1 MANQRKFEDYP
12 ILCWTIDDFDQFRQ
26 AISATAPS
34 YFNFD
39 RYVERYRSDV
49 YERNINVLFSG
60 TSIKLNLG
68 GETEKSRITTTER
81 PIGIFDFSLASQ
93 GLYRVQEYFS
103 EKLAREF
110 PDKFKEFELPSGVV
124 PVNLVKE
131 RTDRGT
137 LDFYYEDADGYFPL
151 EREQRGTAAINQGIQ
166 GAKLDF
172 ATKTKKVYLT
182 FKRNK
187 GKVKYVEIYSIFY
200 YSTPTTTSLEGDTE
214 FAIRH
219 IPAIMVAE
227 YLESMGIMTR
237 IYMTRFV
244 ELDAKYRLNR
254 TYQGSELPMYDLAG
268 AGRRFNRELFIQ
280 PIIVKEFGQELDKSL
295 AFMVSSSSFND
306 VYNYIARYAQEK
318 EVDASASTSGIQLLG
333 YPNFEQEEYFVGIER
348 YRNKYKSYV
357 DLGIFKSKEVLPEA
371 MLFFHDEVI
380 ATRLRGFADGLGNLL
395 YRAKNKSYTELSEK
409 LADPDI
415 NPFFSWWMKLSA
427 NNLKD
432 KINIINSN
440 ELQKDIYLIRSDLE
454 KMVSDFYRII
464 DEVVN
469 NEIKSYLSTNGGS
482 ILRGYKIINSQG
494 NLTFKDYIT
503 SITNEIT
510 TYADGNL
517 YATDEETRDKRDEL
531 VRDVLM
537 IVSALPD

>member
-12 ILCWTIDDFDQFRQ
+12 ILCWTIDDWQQFRQ
-26 AISATAPS
+26 AIQDKAPS
-34 YFNFD
+34 YFNLD

-49 YERNINVLFSG
+49 YNRKIDVLFSG

-68 GETEKSRITTTER
+68 GESEKSRITTTER

-151 EREQRGTAAINQGIQ
+151 EREQRGTAAINQGVQ

-182 FKRNK
+182 FKRNR

-200 YSTPTTTSLEGDTE
+200 YATPTSTSLKGDTE

-219 IPAIMVAE
+219 IPAMMVAE

-237 IYMTRFV
+237 VYMTRFV
-244 ELDAKYRLNR
+244 ELEGTYRLNQ
-254 TYQGSELPMYDLAG
+254 YYNGSELPMYNLAG
-268 AGRRFNRELFIQ
+268 AGRQFRRELFVQ
-280 PIIVKEFGQELDKSL
+280 PIIVKEFGEELDKSL

-306 VYNYIARYAQEK
+306 TYNYIAEYAQSK
-318 EVDASASTSGIQLLG
+318 EVDTTRSSIQLLG
-333 YPNFEQEEYFVGIER
+333 YPNFQQEEYFVGIER

-380 ATRLRGFADGLGNLL
+380 ATRLRGFADNLVDL
-395 YRAKNKSYTELSEK
+395 LRNAKNANYTELSER

-464 DEVVN
+464 DEIQN
-469 NEIKSYLSTNGGS
+469 TS
-482 ILRGYKIINSQG
+482 IQTSLRLQGRTILNSYKIIDNQG
-494 NLTFKDYIT
+494 KLTFKDYIT

-510 TYADGNL
+510 TYADGSL
-517 YATDEETRDKRDEL
+517 YATDDDTRERRDEL

-537 IVSALPD
+537 IVSALPN

>member
-12 ILCWTIDDFDQFRQ
+12 ILCWTIDDWQQFRQ
-26 AISATAPS
+26 AIQDKAPS
-34 YFNFD
+34 FFNLD

-49 YERNINVLFSG
+49 YNRKIDVLFSG

-68 GETEKSRITTTER
+68 GESEKSRITTTER

-151 EREQRGTAAINQGIQ
+151 EREQRGTAAINQGVQ

-182 FKRNK
+182 FKRNR

-200 YSTPTTTSLEGDTE
+200 YATPTTTSLRGDTE

-219 IPAIMVAE
+219 IPAMMVAE

-244 ELDAKYRLNR
+244 ELEGTYRLNQ
-254 TYQGSELPMYDLAG
+254 YYNGSELPMYNLAG
-268 AGRRFNRELFIQ
+268 AGRQFRRELFVQ
-280 PIIVKEFGQELDKSL
+280 PIIVKEFGEELDKSL
-295 AFMVSSSSFND
+295 AFMVSSSSFD
-306 VYNYIARYAQEK
+306 DAYKYIAEYAQSK
-318 EVDASASTSGIQLLG
+318 EVDTTRSSIQLLG

-380 ATRLRGFADGLGNLL
+380 ATRLRGFADNLVDL
-395 YRAKNKSYTELSEK
+395 LRNAKNANYTELSER

-454 KMVSDFYRII
+454 KMVSDFYRIV
-464 DEVVN
+464 DEIQN
-469 NEIKSYLSTNGGS
+469 TS
-482 ILRGYKIINSQG
+482 IQTSLRLQGRTILNSYKIIDYQG
-494 NLTFKDYIT
+494 KLTFKDYIT

-510 TYADGNL
+510 TYADGSL
-517 YATDEETRDKRDEL
+517 YATDDDTRERRDEL

-537 IVSALPD
+537 IVSALPN

>member
-12 ILCWTIDDFDQFRQ
+12 ILCWTIDDWQQFRQ
-26 AISATAPS
+26 AIQDKAPS
-34 YFNFD
+34 FFNLD

-49 YERNINVLFSG
+49 YNRKIDVLFSG

-68 GETEKSRITTTER
+68 GESEKSRITTTER

-151 EREQRGTAAINQGIQ
+151 EREQRGTAAINQGVQ

-182 FKRNK
+182 FKRNR

-200 YSTPTTTSLEGDTE
+200 YATPTTTSLRGDTE

-219 IPAIMVAE
+219 IPAMMVAE

-244 ELDAKYRLNR
+244 ELEGTYRLNQ
-254 TYQGSELPMYDLAG
+254 YYNGSELPMYNLAG
-268 AGRRFNRELFIQ
+268 AGRQFRRELFVQ
-280 PIIVKEFGQELDKSL
+280 PIIVKEFGEELDKSL
-295 AFMVSSSSFND
+295 AFMVSSSSFD
-306 VYNYIARYAQEK
+306 DAYKYIAEYAQSK
-318 EVDASASTSGIQLLG
+318 EVDTTRSSIQLLG

-380 ATRLRGFADGLGNLL
+380 ATRLRGFADNLVDL
-395 YRAKNKSYTELSEK
+395 LRNAKNANYTELSER

-464 DEVVN
+464 DEIQN
-469 NEIKSYLSTNGGS
+469 TS
-482 ILRGYKIINSQG
+482 IQTSLRLQGRTILNSYKIIDYQG
-494 NLTFKDYIT
+494 KLTFKDYIT

-510 TYADGNL
+510 TYADGSL
-517 YATDEETRDKRDEL
+517 YATDDDTRDRRDEL

-537 IVSALPD
+537 IVSALPN

>member
-1 MANQRKFEDYP
+1 M
-12 ILCWTIDDFDQFRQ
+12 
-26 AISATAPS
+26 
-34 YFNFD
+34 
-39 RYVERYRSDV
+39 
-49 YERNINVLFSG
+49 
-60 TSIKLNLG
+60 
-68 GETEKSRITTTER
+68 
-81 PIGIFDFSLASQ
+81 
-93 GLYRVQEYFS
+93 
-103 EKLAREF
+103 
-110 PDKFKEFELPSGVV
+110 PSGVV

-151 EREQRGTAAINQGIQ
+151 EREQRGTAAINQGVQ

-182 FKRNK
+182 FKRNR

-200 YSTPTTTSLEGDTE
+200 YATPTTTSLRGDTE

-219 IPAIMVAE
+219 IPAMMVAE

-244 ELDAKYRLNR
+244 ELEGTYRLNQ
-254 TYQGSELPMYDLAG
+254 YYNGSELPMYNLAG
-268 AGRRFNRELFIQ
+268 AGRQFTRELFVQ
-280 PIIVKEFGQELDKSL
+280 PIIVKEFGEELDKSL
-295 AFMVSSSSFND
+295 AFMVSSSSFD
-306 VYNYIARYAQEK
+306 DAYKYIAEYAQSK
-318 EVDASASTSGIQLLG
+318 EVDTTRSSIQLLG
-333 YPNFEQEEYFVGIER
+333 YPNFQQEEYFVGIER

-380 ATRLRGFADGLGNLL
+380 ATRLRGFADNLVDL
-395 YRAKNKSYTELSEK
+395 LRNAKNANYTELSER

-464 DEVVN
+464 DEIQN
-469 NEIKSYLSTNGGS
+469 TS
-482 ILRGYKIINSQG
+482 IQTSLRLQGRTILNSYKIIDYQG
-494 NLTFKDYIT
+494 KLTFKDYIT

-510 TYADGNL
+510 TYADGSL
-517 YATDEETRDKRDEL
+517 YATDDDTRDRRDEL

-537 IVSALPD
+537 IVSALPN

>member
-12 ILCWTIDDFDQFRQ
+12 ILCWTIDDWQQFRQ
-26 AISATAPS
+26 AIQDKAPS
-34 YFNFD
+34 FFNLD

-49 YERNINVLFSG
+49 YNRKIDVLFSG

-68 GETEKSRITTTER
+68 GESEKSRITTTER

-151 EREQRGTAAINQGIQ
+151 EREQRGTAAINQGVQ

-182 FKRNK
+182 FKRNR

-200 YSTPTTTSLEGDTE
+200 YATPTTTSLRGDTE

-219 IPAIMVAE
+219 IPAMMVAE

-244 ELDAKYRLNR
+244 ELEGTYRLNQ
-254 TYQGSELPMYDLAG
+254 YYNGSELPMYNLAG
-268 AGRRFNRELFIQ
+268 AGRQFTRELFVQ
-280 PIIVKEFGQELDKSL
+280 PIIVKEFGEELDKSL
-295 AFMVSSSSFND
+295 AFMVSSSSFD
-306 VYNYIARYAQEK
+306 DAYKYIAEYAQSK
-318 EVDASASTSGIQLLG
+318 EVDTTRSSIQLLG
-333 YPNFEQEEYFVGIER
+333 YPNFQQEEYFVGIER

-380 ATRLRGFADGLGNLL
+380 ATRLRGFADNLVDL
-395 YRAKNKSYTELSEK
+395 LRNAKNANYTELSER

-464 DEVVN
+464 DEIQN
-469 NEIKSYLSTNGGS
+469 TS
-482 ILRGYKIINSQG
+482 IQTSLRLQGRTILNSYKIIDYQG
-494 NLTFKDYIT
+494 KLTFKDYIT

-510 TYADGNL
+510 TYADGSL
-517 YATDEETRDKRDEL
+517 YATDDDTRDRRDEL

-537 IVSALPD
+537 IVSALPN

>member
-12 ILCWTIDDFDQFRQ
+12 ILCWTIDDWQQFRQ
-26 AISATAPS
+26 AIQDKAPS
-34 YFNFD
+34 FFNLD

-49 YERNINVLFSG
+49 YNRKIDVLFSG

-68 GETEKSRITTTER
+68 GESEKSRITTTER

-151 EREQRGTAAINQGIQ
+151 EREQRGTAAINQGVQ

-182 FKRNK
+182 FKRNR

-200 YSTPTTTSLEGDTE
+200 YATPTTTSLRGDTE

-219 IPAIMVAE
+219 IPAMMVAE

-244 ELDAKYRLNR
+244 ELEGTYRLNQ
-254 TYQGSELPMYDLAG
+254 YYNGSELPMYNLAG
-268 AGRRFNRELFIQ
+268 AGRQFRRELFVQ
-280 PIIVKEFGQELDKSL
+280 PIIVKEFGEELDKSL
-295 AFMVSSSSFND
+295 AFMVSSATFKD
-306 VYNYIARYAQEK
+306 TYKYIAEYAQSK
-318 EVDASASTSGIQLLG
+318 EVDTTRSSIQLLG

-380 ATRLRGFADGLGNLL
+380 ATRLRGFADNLVDL
-395 YRAKNKSYTELSEK
+395 LRNAKNANYTELSER

-454 KMVSDFYRII
+454 KMVSDFYRIV
-464 DEVVN
+464 DEIQN
-469 NEIKSYLSTNGGS
+469 TS
-482 ILRGYKIINSQG
+482 IQTSLRLQGRTILNSYKIIDYQG
-494 NLTFKDYIT
+494 KLTFKDYIT

-510 TYADGNL
+510 TYADGSL
-517 YATDEETRDKRDEL
+517 YATDDDTRDRRDEL

-537 IVSALPD
+537 IVSALPN

>member
-12 ILCWTIDDFDQFRQ
+12 ILCWTIDDWQQFRQ
-26 AISATAPS
+26 AIQDKAPS
-34 YFNFD
+34 FFNLD

-49 YERNINVLFSG
+49 YNRKIDVLFSG

-68 GETEKSRITTTER
+68 GESEKSRITTTER

-151 EREQRGTAAINQGIQ
+151 EREQRGTAAINQGVQ

-182 FKRNK
+182 FKRNR

-200 YSTPTTTSLEGDTE
+200 YATPTTTSLRGDTE

-219 IPAIMVAE
+219 IPAMMVAE

-244 ELDAKYRLNR
+244 ELEGRYRLNQ
-254 TYQGSELPMYDLAG
+254 YYNGSELPMYNLAG
-268 AGRRFNRELFIQ
+268 AGRQFTRELFVQ
-280 PIIVKEFGQELDKSL
+280 PIIVKEFGEELDKSL
-295 AFMVSSSSFND
+295 AFMVSSSSFD
-306 VYNYIARYAQEK
+306 DAYKYIAEYAQSK
-318 EVDASASTSGIQLLG
+318 EVDTTRSSIQLLG
-333 YPNFEQEEYFVGIER
+333 YPNFQQEEYFVGIER

-380 ATRLRGFADGLGNLL
+380 ATRLRGFADNLVDL
-395 YRAKNKSYTELSEK
+395 LRNAKNANYTELSER

-464 DEVVN
+464 DEIQN
-469 NEIKSYLSTNGGS
+469 TS
-482 ILRGYKIINSQG
+482 IQTSLRLQGRTILNSYKIIDYQG
-494 NLTFKDYIT
+494 KLTFKDYIT

-510 TYADGNL
+510 TYADGSL
-517 YATDEETRDKRDEL
+517 YATDDDTRDRRDEL

-537 IVSALPD
+537 IVSALPN

>member
-12 ILCWTIDDFDQFRQ
+12 ILCWTIDDWQQFRQ
-26 AISATAPS
+26 AIQDKAPS
-34 YFNFD
+34 FFNLD

-49 YERNINVLFSG
+49 YDRKIDVLFSG

-68 GETEKSRITTTER
+68 GESEKSRITTTER
-81 PIGIFDFSLASQ
+81 PIGIFDFSLASN

-151 EREQRGTAAINQGIQ
+151 EREQRGTAAINQGVQ

-182 FKRNK
+182 FKRNR

-200 YSTPTTTSLEGDTE
+200 YSTSTSTSLQGDTE

-219 IPAIMVAE
+219 IPAMMVAE

-244 ELDAKYRLNR
+244 ELEGTYRLNQ
-254 TYQGSELPMYDLAG
+254 YYNGSELPMYNLAG
-268 AGRRFNRELFIQ
+268 AGRQFRRELFVQ
-280 PIIVKEFGQELDKSL
+280 PIIVKEFGEELDKSL
-295 AFMVSSSSFND
+295 AFMVSSSSFD
-306 VYNYIARYAQEK
+306 SVYEYIAEYAQSK
-318 EVDASASTSGIQLLG
+318 EVDTTRSNIQLLG
-333 YPNFEQEEYFVGIER
+333 YPNFQQEEYFVGIER

-380 ATRLRGFADGLGNLL
+380 ATRLRGFADNLVDL
-395 YRAKNKSYTELSEK
+395 LRNAKGQIYTELSER

-440 ELQKDIYLIRSDLE
+440 ELQKDVYLIRSDLE
-454 KMVSDFYRII
+454 KMVDDFYRII
-464 DEVVN
+464 DEIQN
-469 NEIKSYLSTNGGS
+469 TSIQT
-482 ILRGYKIINSQG
+482 ILRLQGRTILNSYKIIDNQAK
-494 NLTFKDYIT
+494 LTFKDYIT

-510 TYADGNL
+510 TYADGSI
-517 YATDEETRDKRDEL
+517 YATDDDTRERRDEL

-537 IVSALPD
+537 IVSALPN

>member
-12 ILCWTIDDFDQFRQ
+12 ILCWTIDDWQQFRQ
-26 AISATAPS
+26 AIQDKAPS
-34 YFNFD
+34 FFNLD

-49 YERNINVLFSG
+49 YNRKIDVLFSG

-68 GETEKSRITTTER
+68 GESEKSRITTTER

-151 EREQRGTAAINQGIQ
+151 EREQRGTAAINQGVQ

-182 FKRNK
+182 FKRNR

-200 YSTPTTTSLEGDTE
+200 YATPTTTSLRGDTE

-219 IPAIMVAE
+219 IPAMMVAE

-244 ELDAKYRLNR
+244 ELEGRYRLNQ
-254 TYQGSELPMYDLAG
+254 YYNGSELPMYNLAG
-268 AGRRFNRELFIQ
+268 AGRQFTRELFVQ
-280 PIIVKEFGQELDKSL
+280 PIIVKEFGEELDKSL
-295 AFMVSSSSFND
+295 AFMVSSSSFD
-306 VYNYIARYAQEK
+306 DAYKYIAEYAQSK
-318 EVDASASTSGIQLLG
+318 EVDTTRSSIQLLG
-333 YPNFEQEEYFVGIER
+333 YPNFQQEEYFVGIER

-380 ATRLRGFADGLGNLL
+380 ATRLRGFADNLVDL
-395 YRAKNKSYTELSEK
+395 LRNAKNANYTELSER

-464 DEVVN
+464 DEIQN
-469 NEIKSYLSTNGGS
+469 TS
-482 ILRGYKIINSQG
+482 IQTSLRLQGRTILNSYKIIDYQG
-494 NLTFKDYIT
+494 KLTFKDYIT

-510 TYADGNL
+510 TYADGSL
-517 YATDEETRDKRDEL
+517 YATDDDTREKRDEL

-537 IVSALPD
+537 IVSALPN

>member
-12 ILCWTIDDFDQFRQ
+12 ILCWTIDDWQQFRQ
-26 AISATAPS
+26 AIQDKAPS
-34 YFNFD
+34 YFNLD

-49 YERNINVLFSG
+49 YNRKIDVLFSG

-68 GETEKSRITTTER
+68 GESEKSRITTTER

-151 EREQRGTAAINQGIQ
+151 EREQRGTAAINQGVQ

-182 FKRNK
+182 FKRNR

-200 YSTPTTTSLEGDTE
+200 YSTPTTTSLQGDTE

-219 IPAIMVAE
+219 IPAMMVAE

-244 ELDAKYRLNR
+244 ELEGTYRLNQ
-254 TYQGSELPMYDLAG
+254 YYNGSELPMYNLAG
-268 AGRRFNRELFIQ
+268 AGRQFRRELFVQ
-280 PIIVKEFGQELDKSL
+280 PIIVKEFGEELDKSL

-306 VYNYIARYAQEK
+306 TYNYIAEYAQSK
-318 EVDASASTSGIQLLG
+318 EVDTTRSSIQLLG
-333 YPNFEQEEYFVGIER
+333 YPNFQQEEYFVGIER

-380 ATRLRGFADGLGNLL
+380 ATRLRGFADNLVDL
-395 YRAKNKSYTELSEK
+395 LRNAKGQIYTELSER

-464 DEVVN
+464 DEIQN
-469 NEIKSYLSTNGGS
+469 TAIQSSLRLQGRT
-482 ILRGYKIINSQG
+482 ILNSYKIIDNQG
-494 NLTFKDYIT
+494 KLTFKDYIT

-510 TYADGNL
+510 TYADGSL
-517 YATDEETRDKRDEL
+517 YATDDDTRERRDEL

-537 IVSALPD
+537 IVSALPN

>member
-12 ILCWTIDDFDQFRQ
+12 ILCWTIDDWQQFRQ
-26 AISATAPS
+26 AIQDKAPS
-34 YFNFD
+34 FFNLD

-49 YERNINVLFSG
+49 YNRKIDVLFSG

-68 GETEKSRITTTER
+68 GESEKSRITTTER

-151 EREQRGTAAINQGIQ
+151 EREQRGTAAINQGVQ

-182 FKRNK
+182 FKRNR

-200 YSTPTTTSLEGDTE
+200 YATPTTTSLRGDTE

-219 IPAIMVAE
+219 IPAMMVAE

-244 ELDAKYRLNR
+244 ELEGTYRLNQ
-254 TYQGSELPMYDLAG
+254 YYNGSELPMYNLAG
-268 AGRRFNRELFIQ
+268 AGRQFRRELFVQ
-280 PIIVKEFGQELDKSL
+280 PIIVKEFGEELDKSL
-295 AFMVSSSSFND
+295 AFMVSSSSFD
-306 VYNYIARYAQEK
+306 DAYKYIAEYAQSK
-318 EVDASASTSGIQLLG
+318 EVDTTSSSIQLLG

-380 ATRLRGFADGLGNLL
+380 ATRLRGFADNLVDL
-395 YRAKNKSYTELSEK
+395 LRNAKNANYTELSER

-464 DEVVN
+464 DEIQN
-469 NEIKSYLSTNGGS
+469 TS
-482 ILRGYKIINSQG
+482 IQTSLRLQGRTILNSYKIIDYQG
-494 NLTFKDYIT
+494 KLTFKDYIT

-510 TYADGNL
+510 TYADGSL
-517 YATDEETRDKRDEL
+517 YATDDDTRDRRDEL

-537 IVSALPD
+537 IVSALPN

>member
-12 ILCWTIDDFDQFRQ
+12 ILCWTIDDWQQFRQ
-26 AISATAPS
+26 AIQDKAPS
-34 YFNFD
+34 FFNLD

-49 YERNINVLFSG
+49 YNRKIDVLFSG

-68 GETEKSRITTTER
+68 GESEKSRITTTER

-151 EREQRGTAAINQGIQ
+151 EREQRGTAAINQGVQ

-182 FKRNK
+182 FKRNR

-200 YSTPTTTSLEGDTE
+200 YATPTTTSLRGDTE

-219 IPAIMVAE
+219 IPAMMVAE

-244 ELDAKYRLNR
+244 ELEGTYRLNQ
-254 TYQGSELPMYDLAG
+254 YYNGSELPMYNLAG
-268 AGRRFNRELFIQ
+268 AGRQFTRELFVQ
-280 PIIVKEFGQELDKSL
+280 PIIVKEFGEELDKSL
-295 AFMVSSSSFND
+295 AFMVSSATFKD
-306 VYNYIARYAQEK
+306 TYKYIAEYAQSK
-318 EVDASASTSGIQLLG
+318 EVDTTRSNIKILG
-333 YPNFEQEEYFVGIER
+333 NPNFQQEEYFVGIER

-380 ATRLRGFADGLGNLL
+380 ATRLRGFADNLVDL
-395 YRAKNKSYTELSEK
+395 LRNAKNANYTELSER

-464 DEVVN
+464 DEIQN
-469 NEIKSYLSTNGGS
+469 TS
-482 ILRGYKIINSQG
+482 IQTSLRLQGRTILNSYKIIDYQG
-494 NLTFKDYIT
+494 KLTFKDYIT

-510 TYADGNL
+510 TYADGSL
-517 YATDEETRDKRDEL
+517 YATDDDTRERRDEL

-537 IVSALPD
+537 IVSALPN

>member
-12 ILCWTIDDFDQFRQ
+12 ILCWTIDDWQQFRQ
-26 AISATAPS
+26 AIQDKAPS
-34 YFNFD
+34 FFNLD

-49 YERNINVLFSG
+49 YNRKIDVLFSG

-68 GETEKSRITTTER
+68 GESEKSRITTTER

-151 EREQRGTAAINQGIQ
+151 EREQRGTAAINQGVQ

-182 FKRNK
+182 FKRNR

-200 YSTPTTTSLEGDTE
+200 YATPTTTSLRGDTE

-219 IPAIMVAE
+219 IPAMMVAE

-244 ELDAKYRLNR
+244 ELEGTYRLNQ
-254 TYQGSELPMYDLAG
+254 YYNGSELPMYNLAG
-268 AGRRFNRELFIQ
+268 AGRQFRRELFVQ
-280 PIIVKEFGQELDKSL
+280 PIIVKEFGEELDKSL
-295 AFMVSSSSFND
+295 AFMVSSSSFD
-306 VYNYIARYAQEK
+306 DAYKYIAEYAQSK
-318 EVDASASTSGIQLLG
+318 EVDTTRSSIQLLG

-380 ATRLRGFADGLGNLL
+380 ATRLRGFADNLVDL
-395 YRAKNKSYTELSEK
+395 LRNAKNANYTELSER

-454 KMVSDFYRII
+454 KMVSDFYRIV
-464 DEVVN
+464 DEIQN
-469 NEIKSYLSTNGGS
+469 TS
-482 ILRGYKIINSQG
+482 IQTSLRLQGRTILNSYKIIDYQG
-494 NLTFKDYIT
+494 KLTFKDYIT

-510 TYADGNL
+510 TYADGSL
-517 YATDEETRDKRDEL
+517 YATDDDTRDRRDEL

-537 IVSALPD
+537 IVSALPN

>member
-12 ILCWTIDDFDQFRQ
+12 ILCWTIDDWQQFRQ
-26 AISATAPS
+26 AIQDKAPS
-34 YFNFD
+34 FFNLD

-49 YERNINVLFSG
+49 YNRKIDVLFSG

-68 GETEKSRITTTER
+68 GESEKSRITTTER

-151 EREQRGTAAINQGIQ
+151 EREQRGTAAINQGVQ

-182 FKRNK
+182 FKRNR

-200 YSTPTTTSLEGDTE
+200 YATPTTTSLRGDTE

-219 IPAIMVAE
+219 IPAMMVAE

-244 ELDAKYRLNR
+244 ELEGTYRLNQ
-254 TYQGSELPMYDLAG
+254 YYNGSELPMYNLAG
-268 AGRRFNRELFIQ
+268 AGRQFRRELFVQ
-280 PIIVKEFGQELDKSL
+280 PIIVKEFGEELDKSL
-295 AFMVSSSSFND
+295 AFMVSSSSFD
-306 VYNYIARYAQEK
+306 DAYKYIAEYAQSK
-318 EVDASASTSGIQLLG
+318 EVDTTRSSIQLLG

-380 ATRLRGFADGLGNLL
+380 ATRLRGFADNLVDL
-395 YRAKNKSYTELSEK
+395 LRNAKNANYTELSER

-464 DEVVN
+464 DEIQN
-469 NEIKSYLSTNGGS
+469 TS
-482 ILRGYKIINSQG
+482 IQTSLRLQGRTILNSYKIIDYQG
-494 NLTFKDYIT
+494 KLTFKDYIT

-510 TYADGNL
+510 TYADGSL
-517 YATDEETRDKRDEL
+517 YATDDDTRERRDEL

-537 IVSALPD
+537 IVSALPN

>member
-12 ILCWTIDDFDQFRQ
+12 ILCWTIDDWQQFRQ
-26 AISATAPS
+26 AIQDKAPS
-34 YFNFD
+34 YFNLD

-49 YERNINVLFSG
+49 YNRKIDVLFSG

-68 GETEKSRITTTER
+68 GESEKSRITTTER

-151 EREQRGTAAINQGIQ
+151 EREQRGTAAINQGVQ

-182 FKRNK
+182 FKRNR

-200 YSTPTTTSLEGDTE
+200 YATTASTSLQGDTE

-219 IPAIMVAE
+219 IPAMMVAE

-244 ELDAKYRLNR
+244 ELEGTYRLNQ
-254 TYQGSELPMYDLAG
+254 YYNGSELPMYNLAG
-268 AGRRFNRELFIQ
+268 AGRQFRRELFVQ
-280 PIIVKEFGQELDKSL
+280 PIIVKEFGEELDKSL

-306 VYNYIARYAQEK
+306 TYNYIAEYAQSK
-318 EVDASASTSGIQLLG
+318 EVDTTRSSIQLLG
-333 YPNFEQEEYFVGIER
+333 YPNFQQEEYFVGIER

-395 YRAKNKSYTELSEK
+395 YRAKNVSYTELSEK

-427 NNLKD
+427 NTLKD

-464 DEVVN
+464 DEAVN
-469 NEIKSYLSTNGGS
+469 NDIKSYLSMNGGS

-510 TYADGNL
+510 TYADGSL
-517 YATDEETRDKRDEL
+517 YATDDDTRDRRDEL

-537 IVSALPD
+537 IVSALPN

>member
-12 ILCWTIDDFDQFRQ
+12 ILCWTIDDWQQFRQ
-26 AISATAPS
+26 AIQDKAPS
-34 YFNFD
+34 YFNLD

-49 YERNINVLFSG
+49 YNRKIDVLFSG

-68 GETEKSRITTTER
+68 GESEKSRITTTER

-151 EREQRGTAAINQGIQ
+151 EREQRGTAAINQGVQ

-182 FKRNK
+182 FKRNR

-200 YSTPTTTSLEGDTE
+200 YATTASTSLQGDTE

-219 IPAIMVAE
+219 IPAMMVAE

-244 ELDAKYRLNR
+244 ELEGTYRLNQ
-254 TYQGSELPMYDLAG
+254 YYNGSELPMYNLAG
-268 AGRRFNRELFIQ
+268 AGRQFRRELFVQ
-280 PIIVKEFGQELDKSL
+280 PIIVKEFGEELDKSL

-306 VYNYIARYAQEK
+306 TYNYIAEYAQSK
-318 EVDASASTSGIQLLG
+318 EVDTTRSSIQLLG
-333 YPNFEQEEYFVGIER
+333 YPNFQQEEYFVGIER

-395 YRAKNKSYTELSEK
+395 YRAKNVSYTELSEK

-427 NNLKD
+427 NTLKD

-464 DEVVN
+464 DEAVN
-469 NEIKSYLSTNGGS
+469 NDIKSYLSMNGGS

-510 TYADGNL
+510 TYADGSL
-517 YATDEETRDKRDEL
+517 YATDDDTRDRRDEL

-537 IVSALPD
+537 IVTALPN

>member
-12 ILCWTIDDFDQFRQ
+12 ILCWTIDDFEQFRQ
-26 AISATAPS
+26 AISATAS
-34 YFNFD
+34 SNFNFD
-39 RYVERYRSDV
+39 DYVERYRSSV
-49 YERNINVLFSG
+49 YDSKIDVLFSG

-68 GETEKSRITTTER
+68 GESEKSRITTTER
-81 PIGIFDFSLASQ
+81 PIGVFDFSLASN

-103 EKLAREF
+103 KKLALEF
-110 PDKFKEFELPSGVV
+110 PDKFKEFKLPSGVV
-124 PVNLVKE
+124 PANLVKE
-131 RTDRGT
+131 STGRGI
-137 LDFYYEDADGYFPL
+137 LNFYYEDADGYFPL
-151 EREQRGTAAINQGIQ
+151 EREQRGTAAINQGVQ

-182 FKRNK
+182 FKRNR

-200 YSTPTTTSLEGDTE
+200 YTTGQTFSLVGDTE

-244 ELDAKYRLNR
+244 ELEGTYTLNQN
-254 TYQGSELPMYDLAG
+254 YQGSELPMYNLAG
-268 AGRRFNRELFIQ
+268 AGRQFRRELFVQ

-295 AFMVSSSSFND
+295 AFMVSSSSFD
-306 VYNYIARYAQEK
+306 SVYEYIAEYAQSK
-318 EVDASASTSGIQLLG
+318 EVDTSSSTIQLLG
-333 YPNFEQEEYFVGIER
+333 SPNFEQEEYFVGIER

-380 ATRLRGFADGLGNLL
+380 AKRLRGFADNLVDL
-395 YRAKNKSYTELSEK
+395 LINAKNANYTELSER

-454 KMVSDFYRII
+454 KMVDDFYRII
-464 DEVVN
+464 
-469 NEIKSYLSTNGGS
+469 NEIQNTS
-482 ILRGYKIINSQG
+482 IQTSLRLQGITILNSYKIIDNQG

-510 TYADGNL
+510 TYADGSL
-517 YATDEETRDKRDEL
+517 YATDDDTRERRDEL

-537 IVSALPD
+537 IVSALPN

>member
-12 ILCWTIDDFDQFRQ
+12 ILCWTIDDWQQFRQ
-26 AISATAPS
+26 AIQDKAPS
-34 YFNFD
+34 FFNLD

-49 YERNINVLFSG
+49 YNRKIDVLFSG

-68 GETEKSRITTTER
+68 GESEKSRITTTER

-151 EREQRGTAAINQGIQ
+151 EREQRGTAAINQGVQ

-182 FKRNK
+182 FKRNR

-200 YSTPTTTSLEGDTE
+200 YATPTTTSLRGDTE

-219 IPAIMVAE
+219 IPAMMVAE

-244 ELDAKYRLNR
+244 ELEGTYSLNQ
-254 TYQGSELPMYDLAG
+254 YYNGSELPMYNLAG
-268 AGRRFNRELFIQ
+268 AGRQFTRELFVQ
-280 PIIVKEFGQELDKSL
+280 PIIVKEFGEELDKSL
-295 AFMVSSSSFND
+295 AFMVSSSSFD
-306 VYNYIARYAQEK
+306 DAYKYIAEYAQSK
-318 EVDASASTSGIQLLG
+318 EVDTTRSSIQLLG
-333 YPNFEQEEYFVGIER
+333 YPNFQQEEYFVGIER

-380 ATRLRGFADGLGNLL
+380 ATRLRGFADNLVDL
-395 YRAKNKSYTELSEK
+395 LRNAKNANYTELSER

-464 DEVVN
+464 DEIQN
-469 NEIKSYLSTNGGS
+469 TS
-482 ILRGYKIINSQG
+482 IQTSLRLQGRTILNSYKIIDYQG
-494 NLTFKDYIT
+494 KLTFKDYIT

-510 TYADGNL
+510 TYADGSL
-517 YATDEETRDKRDEL
+517 YATDDDTRERRDEL

-537 IVSALPD
+537 IVSALPN

>member
-12 ILCWTIDDFDQFRQ
+12 ILCWTIDDWQQFRQ
-26 AISATAPS
+26 AIQDKAPS
-34 YFNFD
+34 FFNLD

-49 YERNINVLFSG
+49 YNRKIDVLFSG

-68 GETEKSRITTTER
+68 GESEKSRITTTER

-151 EREQRGTAAINQGIQ
+151 EREQRGTAAINQGVQ

-182 FKRNK
+182 FKRNR

-200 YSTPTTTSLEGDTE
+200 YATPTTTSLRGDTE

-219 IPAIMVAE
+219 IPAMMVAE

-244 ELDAKYRLNR
+244 ELEGTYRLNQ
-254 TYQGSELPMYDLAG
+254 YYNGSELPMYNLAG
-268 AGRRFNRELFIQ
+268 AGRQFRRELFVQ
-280 PIIVKEFGQELDKSL
+280 PIIVKEFGEELDKSL
-295 AFMVSSSSFND
+295 AFMVSSSSFD
-306 VYNYIARYAQEK
+306 DAYKYIAEYAQSK
-318 EVDASASTSGIQLLG
+318 EVDTTSSSIQLLG

-380 ATRLRGFADGLGNLL
+380 ATRLRGFADNLVDL
-395 YRAKNKSYTELSEK
+395 LRNAKNANYTELSER

-464 DEVVN
+464 DEIQN
-469 NEIKSYLSTNGGS
+469 TS
-482 ILRGYKIINSQG
+482 IQTSLRLQGRTILNSYKIIDYQG
-494 NLTFKDYIT
+494 KLTFKDYIT

-510 TYADGNL
+510 TYADGSL
-517 YATDEETRDKRDEL
+517 YATDDDTRERRDEL

-537 IVSALPD
+537 IVSALPN

>member
-12 ILCWTIDDFDQFRQ
+12 ILCWTIDDWQQFRQ
-26 AISATAPS
+26 AIQDKAPS
-34 YFNFD
+34 FFNLD

-49 YERNINVLFSG
+49 YNRKIDVLFSG

-68 GETEKSRITTTER
+68 GESEKSRITTTER

-151 EREQRGTAAINQGIQ
+151 EREQRGTAAINQGVQ

-182 FKRNK
+182 FKRNR

-200 YSTPTTTSLEGDTE
+200 YATPTTTSLRGDTE

-219 IPAIMVAE
+219 IPAMMVAE

-244 ELDAKYRLNR
+244 ELEGTYRLNQ
-254 TYQGSELPMYDLAG
+254 YYNGSELPMYNLAG
-268 AGRRFNRELFIQ
+268 AGRQFRRELFVQ
-280 PIIVKEFGQELDKSL
+280 PIIVKEFGEELDKSL
-295 AFMVSSSSFND
+295 AFMVSSATFKD
-306 VYNYIARYAQEK
+306 TYKYIAEYAQSK
-318 EVDASASTSGIQLLG
+318 EVDTTRSSIQLLG

-380 ATRLRGFADGLGNLL
+380 ATRLRGFADNLVDL
-395 YRAKNKSYTELSEK
+395 LRNAKNANYTELSER

-464 DEVVN
+464 DEIQN
-469 NEIKSYLSTNGGS
+469 TS
-482 ILRGYKIINSQG
+482 IQTSLRLQGRTILNSYKIIDYQG
-494 NLTFKDYIT
+494 KLTFKDYIT

-510 TYADGNL
+510 TYADGSL
-517 YATDEETRDKRDEL
+517 YATDDDTRERRDEL

-537 IVSALPD
+537 IVSALPN

>member
-12 ILCWTIDDFDQFRQ
+12 ILCWTIDDWQQFRQ
-26 AISATAPS
+26 AIQDKAPS
-34 YFNFD
+34 FFNLD

-49 YERNINVLFSG
+49 YNRKIDVLFSG

-68 GETEKSRITTTER
+68 GESEKSRITTTER

-151 EREQRGTAAINQGIQ
+151 EREQRGTAAINQGVQ

-182 FKRNK
+182 FKRNR

-200 YSTPTTTSLEGDTE
+200 YSTPTSTSLKGDTE

-219 IPAIMVAE
+219 IPAMMVAE

-237 IYMTRFV
+237 VYMTRFV
-244 ELDAKYRLNR
+244 ELEGTYRLNQ
-254 TYQGSELPMYDLAG
+254 YYNGSELPMYNLAG
-268 AGRRFNRELFIQ
+268 AGRQFRRELFVQ
-280 PIIVKEFGQELDKSL
+280 PIIVKEFGEELDKSL
-295 AFMVSSSSFND
+295 AFMVSSSSFNHT
-306 VYNYIARYAQEK
+306 YNYIAEYAQSK
-318 EVDASASTSGIQLLG
+318 EVDTTRSSIQLLG
-333 YPNFEQEEYFVGIER
+333 YPNFQQEEYFVGIER

-380 ATRLRGFADGLGNLL
+380 ATRLRGFADNLVDL
-395 YRAKNKSYTELSEK
+395 LRNAKNANYTELSER

-454 KMVSDFYRII
+454 KMVDDFYRII
-464 DEVVN
+464 DEIQN
-469 NEIKSYLSTNGGS
+469 TS
-482 ILRGYKIINSQG
+482 IQTSLRLQGRTIINSYKIIDNQG
-494 NLTFKDYIT
+494 KLTFKDYIT

-510 TYADGNL
+510 TYADGSL
-517 YATDEETRDKRDEL
+517 YATDDDTRERRDEL

-537 IVSALPD
+537 IVSALPN

>member
-12 ILCWTIDDFDQFRQ
+12 ILCWTIDDWQQFRQ
-26 AISATAPS
+26 AIQDKAPS
-34 YFNFD
+34 FFNLD

-49 YERNINVLFSG
+49 YNRKIDVLFSG

-68 GETEKSRITTTER
+68 GESEKSRITTTER

-151 EREQRGTAAINQGIQ
+151 EREQRGTAAINQGVQ

-182 FKRNK
+182 FKRNR

-200 YSTPTTTSLEGDTE
+200 YATPTTTSLRGDTE

-219 IPAIMVAE
+219 IPAMMVAE

-244 ELDAKYRLNR
+244 ELEGTYRLNQ
-254 TYQGSELPMYDLAG
+254 YYNGSELPMYNLAG
-268 AGRRFNRELFIQ
+268 AGRQFTRELFVQ
-280 PIIVKEFGQELDKSL
+280 PIIVKEFGEELDKSL
-295 AFMVSSSSFND
+295 AFMVSSSSFD
-306 VYNYIARYAQEK
+306 DAYKYIAEYAQSK
-318 EVDASASTSGIQLLG
+318 EVDTTRSSIQLLG
-333 YPNFEQEEYFVGIER
+333 YPNFQQEEYFVGIER

-380 ATRLRGFADGLGNLL
+380 ATRLRGFADNLVDL
-395 YRAKNKSYTELSEK
+395 LRNAKNANYTELSER

-464 DEVVN
+464 DEIQN
-469 NEIKSYLSTNGGS
+469 TS
-482 ILRGYKIINSQG
+482 IQTSLRLQGRTILNSYKIIDYQG
-494 NLTFKDYIT
+494 KLTFKDYIT

-510 TYADGNL
+510 TYADGSL
-517 YATDEETRDKRDEL
+517 YATDDDTRERRDEL

-537 IVSALPD
+537 IVSALPN

>member
-12 ILCWTIDDFDQFRQ
+12 ILCWTIDDWQQFRQ
-26 AISATAPS
+26 AIQDKAPS
-34 YFNFD
+34 FFNLD

-49 YERNINVLFSG
+49 YNRKIDVLFSG

-68 GETEKSRITTTER
+68 GESEKSRITTTER

-151 EREQRGTAAINQGIQ
+151 EREQRGTAAINQGVQ

-182 FKRNK
+182 FKRNR

-200 YSTPTTTSLEGDTE
+200 YATPTTTSLRGDTE

-219 IPAIMVAE
+219 IPAMMVAE

-244 ELDAKYRLNR
+244 ELEGTYRLNQ
-254 TYQGSELPMYDLAG
+254 YYNGSELPMYNLAG
-268 AGRRFNRELFIQ
+268 AGRQFTRELFVQ
-280 PIIVKEFGQELDKSL
+280 PIIVKEFGEELDKSL
-295 AFMVSSSSFND
+295 AFMVSSSSFD
-306 VYNYIARYAQEK
+306 DAYKYIAEYAQSK
-318 EVDASASTSGIQLLG
+318 EVDTTRSNIKILG
-333 YPNFEQEEYFVGIER
+333 NPNFQQEEYFVGIER

-380 ATRLRGFADGLGNLL
+380 ATRLRGFADNLVDL
-395 YRAKNKSYTELSEK
+395 LRNAKNANYTELSER

-464 DEVVN
+464 DEIQN
-469 NEIKSYLSTNGGS
+469 TS
-482 ILRGYKIINSQG
+482 IQTSLRLQGRTILNSYKIIDYQG
-494 NLTFKDYIT
+494 KLTFKDYIT

-510 TYADGNL
+510 TYADGSL
-517 YATDEETRDKRDEL
+517 YATDDDTRERRDEL

-537 IVSALPD
+537 IVSALPN

>member
-12 ILCWTIDDFDQFRQ
+12 ILCWTIDDWQQFRQ
-26 AISATAPS
+26 AIQDKAPS
-34 YFNFD
+34 FFNLD

-49 YERNINVLFSG
+49 YNRKIDVLFSG

-68 GETEKSRITTTER
+68 GESEKSRITTTER

-151 EREQRGTAAINQGIQ
+151 EREQRGTAAINQGVQ

-182 FKRNK
+182 FKRNR

-200 YSTPTTTSLEGDTE
+200 YATPTTTSLRGDTE

-219 IPAIMVAE
+219 IPAMMVAE

-244 ELDAKYRLNR
+244 ELEGRYRLNQ
-254 TYQGSELPMYDLAG
+254 YYNGSELPMYNLAG
-268 AGRRFNRELFIQ
+268 AGRQFTRELFVQ
-280 PIIVKEFGQELDKSL
+280 PIIVKEFGEELDKSL
-295 AFMVSSSSFND
+295 AFMVSSSSFD
-306 VYNYIARYAQEK
+306 DAYKYIAEYAQSK
-318 EVDASASTSGIQLLG
+318 EVDTTSSSIQLLG

-380 ATRLRGFADGLGNLL
+380 ATRLRGFADNLVDL
-395 YRAKNKSYTELSEK
+395 LRNAKNANYTELSER

-454 KMVSDFYRII
+454 KMVSDFYRIV
-464 DEVVN
+464 DEIQN
-469 NEIKSYLSTNGGS
+469 TS
-482 ILRGYKIINSQG
+482 IQTSLRLQGRTILNSYKIIDYQG
-494 NLTFKDYIT
+494 KLTFKDYIT

-510 TYADGNL
+510 TYADGSL
-517 YATDEETRDKRDEL
+517 YATDDDTRDRRDEL

-537 IVSALPD
+537 IVSALPN

>member
-12 ILCWTIDDFDQFRQ
+12 ILCWTIDDCQQFRQ
-26 AISATAPS
+26 AIQDKAPS
-34 YFNFD
+34 YFNLD

-49 YERNINVLFSG
+49 YNRKIDVLFSG

-68 GETEKSRITTTER
+68 GESEKSRITTTER

-151 EREQRGTAAINQGIQ
+151 EREQRGTAAINQGVQ

-182 FKRNK
+182 FKRNR

-200 YSTPTTTSLEGDTE
+200 YSTPTTTSLQGDTE

-219 IPAIMVAE
+219 IPAMMVAE

-244 ELDAKYRLNR
+244 ELEGTYRLNQ
-254 TYQGSELPMYDLAG
+254 YYNGSELPMYNLAG
-268 AGRRFNRELFIQ
+268 AGRQFRRELFVQ
-280 PIIVKEFGQELDKSL
+280 PIIVKEFGEELDKSL

-306 VYNYIARYAQEK
+306 TYNYIAEYAQSK
-318 EVDASASTSGIQLLG
+318 EVDTTRSSIQLLG
-333 YPNFEQEEYFVGIER
+333 YPNFQQEEYFVGIER

-380 ATRLRGFADGLGNLL
+380 ATRLRGFADNLVDL
-395 YRAKNKSYTELSEK
+395 LRNAKGQIYTELSER

-464 DEVVN
+464 DEIQN
-469 NEIKSYLSTNGGS
+469 TAIQSSLRLQGRT
-482 ILRGYKIINSQG
+482 ILNSYKIIDNQG
-494 NLTFKDYIT
+494 KLTFKDYIT

-510 TYADGNL
+510 TYADGSL
-517 YATDEETRDKRDEL
+517 YATDDDTRERRDEL

-537 IVSALPD
+537 IVSALPN

>member
-12 ILCWTIDDFDQFRQ
+12 ILCWTIDDWQQFRQ
-26 AISATAPS
+26 AIQDKAPS
-34 YFNFD
+34 FFNLD

-49 YERNINVLFSG
+49 YNRKIDVLFSG

-68 GETEKSRITTTER
+68 GESEKSRITTTER

-151 EREQRGTAAINQGIQ
+151 EREQRGTAAINQGVQ

-182 FKRNK
+182 FKRNR

-200 YSTPTTTSLEGDTE
+200 YATPTTTSLRGDTE

-219 IPAIMVAE
+219 IPAMMVAE

-244 ELDAKYRLNR
+244 ELEGTYRLNQ
-254 TYQGSELPMYDLAG
+254 YYNGSELPMYNLAG
-268 AGRRFNRELFIQ
+268 AGRQFRRELFVQ
-280 PIIVKEFGQELDKSL
+280 PIIVKEFGEELDKSL
-295 AFMVSSSSFND
+295 AFMVSSSSFD
-306 VYNYIARYAQEK
+306 DAYKYIAEYAQSK
-318 EVDASASTSGIQLLG
+318 EVDTTSSSIQLLG

-380 ATRLRGFADGLGNLL
+380 ATRLRGFADNLVDL
-395 YRAKNKSYTELSEK
+395 LRNAKNANYTELSER

-454 KMVSDFYRII
+454 KMVSDFYRIV
-464 DEVVN
+464 DEIQN
-469 NEIKSYLSTNGGS
+469 TS
-482 ILRGYKIINSQG
+482 IQTSLRLQGRTILNSYKIIDYQG
-494 NLTFKDYIT
+494 KLTFKDYIT

-510 TYADGNL
+510 TYADGSL
-517 YATDEETRDKRDEL
+517 YATDDDTRDRRDEL

-537 IVSALPD
+537 IVSALPN